1 MTSIDPFLRV
11 LRGKNHI
18 MKYRSLLFSICLLLF
33 SANAFAVWYRV
44 EVIVFEN
51 LYSDGD
57 GEVWDKLPG
66 LPEKDRLVTVSLD
79 PAAAEGTAYQAFP
92 ENDRRLGGI
101 YSALKFS
108 KQYRPVLHMA
118 WQQPGYGAS
127 RARNVQI
134 RKEEGLISEDGIE
147 VPLIKVDG
155 VVKIRST
162 RLLHVDVDLAW
173 FFQSVPESFLLFGPQ
188 PNEGEN
194 TYRYARIKESRKIKL
209 NEVHYFDHP
218 LFGVLIQVSR
228 LGTE

>member
-1 MTSIDPFLRV
+1 
-11 LRGKNHI
+11 
-18 MKYRSLLFSICLLLF
+18 MKIRSKILIVCLLLF
-33 SANAFAVWYRV
+33 SANAHAVWYRV

-66 LPEKDRLVTVSLD
+66 LPEKDRLVTVNLD
-79 PAAAEGTAYQAFP
+79 PTAAEGTSYQALP
-92 ENDRRLGGI
+92 ENNRRLDGI

-118 WQQPGYGAS
+118 WQQPGVGAS

-134 RKEEGLISEDGIE
+134 RKEEGEIIEDGIE

-173 FFQSVPESFLLFGPQ
+173 FFQAVPESFLLFGPQ
-188 PNEGEN
+188 PNEDIN
-194 TYRYARIKESRKIKL
+194 TYRYVRIKESRKIKL

-228 LGTE
+228 LSKE